1 MNGIFFKGDVKDVCK
16 RLESCKGMTVYEFIE
31 RRKIAVAR
39 LETIEYKQ
47 IEALLRRRER

>member
-1 MNGIFFKGDVKDVCK
+1 MSGIFFKGDVKDVCK
-16 RLESCKGMTVYEFIE
+16 CLESCKGMTVYELIE